1 MRSLLAMCLAFA
13 LAGSVCP
20 AAVVA
25 GWQDAEIHLQRGV
38 ELLASMR
45 VAEAIEQLETALLQR
60 PQDVRIRYHLGRA
73 LLTAGRAEEAVEHL
87 QVALE
92 VAPEPGPVHFL
103 LGQVYLETGDFT
115 AAKAALDVAA
125 ASRPDFLQ
133 IDFYPSRPD
142 FLQIDFYRAELCYRV
157 GQVSIA
163 RERFEALAE
172 AVPEWE
178 AALVRAGTLALEQGD
193 AAEAI
198 GSLQAALEISPES
211 PLLWLRLGTAL
222 VDDDQAD
229 EALAAYRKAVELAPS
244 FPAALHAVAIQLMNL
259 DVHEQAMEALDAVLA
274 NDPDDGLIR
283 YHRATLLSRAGQ
295 HAEALTEI
303 DAAIEDLRVP
313 GEASAQSA
321 QDVDSLATAI
331 YLRADLL
338 MKLDRRVEAVEV
350 LRDLVVNEPDYP
362 EALFLL
368 GNALARG
375 GERAAGMELLERF
388 KTLSDVRE
396 HRQLGDQFRRLEK
409 DPVRARAAFEAAL
422 EILPDDPRSL
432 LGLGAVQRE
441 TGEIQQSLETLARA
455 RAAGA
460 GDLDWH
466 REWVL
471 ALHLAGRQEE
481 ARQAWEDARGEGF
494 TLGPEVWAVMYD
506 GAALCK

>member
-13 LAGSVCP
+13 LAGSVCT

-25 GWQDAEIHLQRGV
+25 GRQGPEIHLQRGV

-73 LLTAGRAEEAVEHL
+73 LLMAGRAEAAVEHL

-103 LGQVYLETGDFT
+103 QGQVYLETGDFA

-125 ASRPDFLQ
+125 A
-133 IDFYPSRPD
+133 SRPD

-163 RERFEALAE
+163 REWFEALAE

-178 AALVRAGTLALEQGD
+178 AAFIRAGTLALEQGD
-193 AAEAI
+193 AADAI

-211 PLLWLRLGTAL
+211 PLMWLRLGTAL
-222 VDDDQAD
+222 VDDDQAN

-244 FPAALHAVAIQLMNL
+244 FPTALNAVAIQLMNL
-259 DVHEQAMEALDAVLA
+259 DEHEQAMEALDAVLA
-274 NDPDDGLIR
+274 NDPDDGLMR
-283 YHRATLLSRAGQ
+283 YHRVTLLSRAGQ

-303 DAAIEDLRVP
+303 DAAIEDLRAP

-321 QDVDSLATAI
+321 QAVDSLATAI
-331 YLRADLL
+331 HLRADLL
-338 MKLDRRVEAVEV
+338 MKLDRREEAVEV
-350 LRDLVVNEPDYP
+350 LRDLVVSEPDYP

-368 GNALARG
+368 GNALVRG

-388 KTLSDVRE
+388 KVLSDARE

-460 GDLDWH
+460 GDVEWH

-471 ALHLAGRQEE
+471 ALHLAGREEE
-481 ARQAWEDARGEGF
+481 ARQAWEDARGGGF

-506 GAALCK
+506 GAALCR